1 VKAAVVFERQCGMID
16 PDSLECSNT
25 PMAYRD
31 LMRMQGVAA
40 MTDFEYAENC
50 PSPQDALFLEARYVR
65 P

>member
-1 VKAAVVFERQCGMID
+1 MID